1 MCSVVLDAP
10 VDGTDSSTVS
20 QASESRLVCVTTVD
34 FSSLQGKC
42 EHERGYEHVGV
53 YGVSILVCAQTVQAD
68 SCFKMSAEP

>member
-34 FSSLQGKC
+34 FSSLQKKC

-53 YGVSILVCAQTVQAD
+53 
-68 SCFKMSAEP
+68 